1 MRTWA
6 DSYTQAVR
14 QRTGCQ
20 ETTMAKTE
28 TLPHYLYSNKI
39 SEVARTTETYSAD
52 TFRSS
57 GVENEVPDM
66 TDQDEVPEV
75 KSTKKRKQ
83 VSLTLQVNRRMIYF
97 QHRPVLLPAWMKG
110 LFSWSVVRQD
120 SVDHSRLTQ
129 GSSHKYVVIVS
140 RATTEWAQN
149 M

>member
-20 ETTMAKTE
+20 ETTMAKTG

-75 KSTKKRKQ
+75 KSTEEEEAGQ
-83 VSLTLQVNRRMIYF
+83 FDSASEQDYD
-97 QHRPVLLPAWMKG
+97 LLPTSASTVTSLDEG
-110 LFSWSVVRQD
+110 SLF
-120 SVDHSRLTQ
+120 L
-129 GSSHKYVVIVS
+129 VS
-140 RATTEWAQN
+140 RSTRFGRSFKIN
-149 M
+149 SRFLS